1 MTTKILPCCQI
12 KKCVICLDDCI
23 AKNRC
28 SQCNICIMCS
38 KCFENQYEKCPT
50 CRLECDYCKNN
61 IEHSTC
67 TWTKDWHSDNCEICL
82 LISDKL
88 FAKTLNLL
96 MFSAFVMFCYAIG
109 TVLRRTFNDD
119 YPETFIVSL
128 LDIIGGL
135 VIVSL
140 LLFIIKLFNYFY
152 NECKY

>member
-1 MTTKILPCCQI
+1 MLPN

-38 KCFENQYEKCPT
+38 KCFENQYDKCPT

-67 TWTKDWHSDNCEICL
+67 TWTKNWHSDNCEICI

-88 FAKTLNLL
+88 FEKTLNLL
-96 MFSAFVMFCYAIG
+96 MKEANIEEVKEE
-109 TVLRRTFNDD
+109 VKK
-119 YPETFIVSL
+119 ETKEKS
-128 LDIIGGL
+128 
-135 VIVSL
+135 
-140 LLFIIKLFNYFY
+140 KQK
-152 NECKY
+152 EK